1 LPNRWLKLYKKI
13 LLGMDQSYNS
23 IHAAKKA
30 IEYQKRDNSEIIGF
44 HSVLHHLS
52 EVNLNPFYPTGE
64 GGSISLTIHKDY
76 IKKGEDILNELK
88 KLFKESN
95 AKVETRLIFDIP
107 PEDYIKKAVEEEG
120 FDLVILGSK
129 GHHLKLSSIVLG
141 TIPNKVIKNVS
152 CDVLVVR

>member
-1 LPNRWLKLYKKI
+1 MYKKI

-30 IEYQKRDNSEIIGF
+30 IEYQKKENSEIIGF

-52 EVNLNPFYPTGE
+52 EVNLNPFHHSGD
-64 GGSISLTIHKDY
+64 GNSITLTIHNDY
-76 IKKGEDILNELK
+76 IKNGEDILNELK
-88 KLFKESN
+88 KLCNESN
-95 AKVETRLIFDIP
+95 VKVETRLIFDIP

-120 FDLVILGSK
+120 FDLVILGCK
-129 GHHLKLSSIVLG
+129 GHHSKLSSIVLG
-141 TIPNKVIKNVS
+141 TIPNKVINNVS